1 MLFSS
6 DALVASV
13 GMINIVQTLAHQP
26 RAQTLAAVRS
36 VIGDRRNVFNGGYDL
51 P

>member
-1 MLFSS
+1 MSLSS

-13 GMINIVQTLAHQP
+13 GMINSVRTMARQP
-26 RAQTLAAVRS
+26 RAQTSAAVRS
-36 VIGDRRNVFNGGYDL
+36 VIGDRRNASDGNEGL